1 MLVSNWNRTNQA
13 FKQRIDQ
20 SQEAD
25 TQLKSKLG
33 MIQKEMKDQ
42 NNYIDKI
49 KAGTMKFQPYP
60 SPFIPVMSWL
70 LVQVANMDNK
80 VFVTF

>member
-20 SQEAD
+20 TQEAD
-25 TQLKSKLG
+25 SQLKSKLG

-49 KAGTMKFQPYP
+49 KAGTMKFQPSP
-60 SPFIPVMSWL
+60 LPFIPVMSWL
-70 LVQVANMDNK
+70 VVEVENK
-80 VFVTF
+80 LFVTF

>member
-20 SQEAD
+20 CQEAD
-25 TQLKSKLG
+25 SQLKSKLG

-49 KAGTMKFQPYP
+49 KAGTMKSQPCP
-60 SPFIPVMSWL
+60 APFIPVMSWL
-70 LVQVANMDNK
+70 VVVMANIANK
-80 VFVTF
+80 CFCYF

>member
-25 TQLKSKLG
+25 SQLKSKLG

-49 KAGTMKFQPYP
+49 KARTMKFQPYP
-60 SPFIPVMSWL
+60 GPFIPVMSWL
-70 LVQVANMDNK
+70 VVKVANK
-80 VFVTF
+80 LFVTF

>member
-25 TQLKSKLG
+25 SQLKSKLG

-49 KAGTMKFQPYP
+49 KARTMKFQPCP
-60 SPFIPVMSWL
+60 APFIPVMLWL
-70 LVQVANMDNK
+70 VVANIGK
-80 VFVTF
+80 TVFVTF